1 MRIAPISDARAL
13 RRLRTDPDA
22 ICVLYDRHVAHLVAD
37 LARVSRDREIR
48 TVRFEGFLGEVIE
61 RRVGEGGVLR
71 SGSGGSDLS
80 RRGLDVDIHRSRH
93 RRQ

>member
-48 TVRFEGFLGEVIE
+48 TVRFEGFLG
-61 RRVGEGGVLR
+61 R
-71 SGSGGSDLS
+71 SSNDAWAKGDSS
-80 RRGLDVDIHRSRH
+80 
-93 RRQ
+93 